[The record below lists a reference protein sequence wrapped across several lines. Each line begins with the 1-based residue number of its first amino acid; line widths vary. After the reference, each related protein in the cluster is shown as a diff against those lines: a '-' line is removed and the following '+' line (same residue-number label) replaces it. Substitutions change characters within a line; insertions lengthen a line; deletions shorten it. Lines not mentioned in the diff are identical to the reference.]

1 MARKLTPISPGEI
14 LSKEFLEPL
23 GLSQNKVARDLDVPV
38 GRIND
43 IVKSRRGITT
53 DTALR
58 LGIYFGTTPEFWLNL
73 QNRYDLKIAERTI
86 LPKIEKG
93 VRPLDRH
100 VA

>member
-1 MARKLTPISPGEI
+1 MARKLAPISPGEI
-14 LSKEFLEPL
+14 LSEEYMKPL

-43 IVKSRRGITT
+43 IIRNKRGITT

-73 QNRYDLKIAERTI
+73 QNRFDLKIAQKTL

-93 VRPLDRH
+93 VRPLERQ